1 MFLGGFPKKAMKK
14 IVLQFCLGRS
24 FLHDRMDDW
33 TNQALKYFGIN
44 HGDRRVFQFKIIR
57 NVFQKM
63 SFTGVTV
70 LIRQNL
76 TSVDVRF

>member
-1 MFLGGFPKKAMKK
+1 MKK
-14 IVLQFCLGRS
+14 ILLQFCLGRS
-24 FLHDRMDDW
+24 FFHDGMDDW
-33 TNQALKYFGIN
+33 TNKALKYFGIN
-44 HGDRRVFQFKIIR
+44 HGDRGVFQFKIII

-63 SFTGVTV
+63 SFSVVTV